1 MSETPIYE
9 SFTTKPSLYFC
20 CCCCFICARARVSFM
35 NIFFKS
41 WLDFPYIIFVSAR
54 NIDVPHAAT
63 SLSLSLSYMMNSLDV
78 AFAVR
83 NLRDFSSCFLF
94 WFVKRIGSS
103 FPTLQEGEKNYFQN
117 QCSTALR
124 VLIRFYLMQLISHR
138 AKIFTRMRL
147 YCLAIAAG
155 FELEVSL
162 HTNNAGMDEI
172 ATSKKNKAVTLLLF
186 IICLLYFVSFRKSN
200 QCNDAR
206 LSNKRR

>member
-1 MSETPIYE
+1 MYHM
-9 SFTTKPSLYFC
+9 L
-20 CCCCFICARARVSFM
+20 RR
-35 NIFFKS
+35 
-41 WLDFPYIIFVSAR
+41 
-54 NIDVPHAAT
+54 
-63 SLSLSLSYMMNSLDV
+63 LSLSLLYDELPWCCICRPE
-78 AFAVR
+78 FAR
-83 NLRDFSSCFLF
+83 FFFLF
-94 WFVKRIGSS
+94 LILVRKKNRIFVPYITG
-103 FPTLQEGEKNYFQN
+103 GGKNYFKN